1 MNVQKV
7 RADHLERLAIV
18 YIRQSTMQQVLRNQE
33 STRMQYDLV
42 EVARRLGWTQD
53 RILTLDGDLGMSGA
67 SAEGR
72 LGFQRILSEVAL
84 DHVGLVVG
92 LEMSRLARSN
102 KDWHQLLELCARFGT
117 LIADLDGLYDPSQ
130 YNDRLLLGLKGTMS
144 EAELH
149 ILRQRLMQGKLQK
162 AKRGELGKPVPSGYL
177 RKPSGEVVLD
187 PDEEVRG
194 VIRYIFDQFDRIGT
208 VHGVLRDLVKNDL
221 RIGSRLRIGD
231 RVGELEWRR
240 PQRGLLL
247 DILRNPI
254 YAGAYVYGR
263 RQTDPRKKKPGQRA
277 SGRTNLVAADRWLSC
292 LKDHLP
298 SYISWE
304 RYERNQNRLAA
315 NRNSVDS
322 PGSPKRG
329 SALLQGILV
338 CGRCQYRMSVQYTV
352 QGNKKHARYACTQ
365 EQAHYAGPRC
375 QSLSSRTIDAAI
387 SRMVLEAVEPGA
399 LEISLSASREIER
412 ERKKLDD
419 LWSKKL
425 QRAKYDAER
434 ACRQYQ
440 AVEPENRLVA
450 RTLESAWEQ
459 KLAAERRLQDD
470 HRRFQAE
477 QPRSLSI
484 AEVEMLRRLSASL
497 PEVWTAS
504 STSNEDRKAV
514 LRLLIEQVRVLV
526 HGDSEKVTLTVNWVG
541 GHETTREVTRPVA
554 KLAQLS
560 NRTELIDRIRV
571 LRADGY
577 TASQIAERL
586 NAEGW
591 QTPMQLA
598 PFNERLVRA
607 MVDRNGL
614 TSSPRGSRRPPDD
627 DPNEWWLSDLA
638 EHLSM
643 SRVTLYG
650 WARRGVLR
658 ARKLRRPAAGGTWV
672 VWADSAELARLR
684 KLRALD
690 NSSSSS
696 PSASDEPVHSRQ
708 SKRHA
713 LREVAGGLKDRKHR
727 KGEKSAQA
735 KRSKS
740 PSGSNRS
747 KATRNKKSRARGKA

>member
-1 MNVQKV
+1 MNAQKI

-18 YIRQSTMQQVLRNQE
+18 YIRQSSMQQVLRNQE

-53 RILTLDGDLGMSGA
+53 RILTLDDDLGMSGA

-72 LGFQRILSEVAL
+72 LGFQRVLSEVAL

-187 PDEEVRG
+187 PDEEVRD
-194 VIRYIFDQFDRIGT
+194 VIRYIFDRFDEIGT
-208 VHGVLRDLVKNDL
+208 VHGLLRDLVKNDI
-221 RIGSRLRIGD
+221 RIGTRLRTGD

-254 YAGAYVYGR
+254 YTGAYVYGR
-263 RQTDPRKKKPGQRA
+263 RQIDPRKKKPGQRA
-277 SGRTNLVAADRWLSC
+277 SGRTSLVTADRWLAC

-304 RYERNQNRLAA
+304 RYERNQTRLAA
-315 NRNSVDS
+315 NQNSFDT

-329 SALLQGILV
+329 SALLQGLLV

-352 QGNKKHARYACTQ
+352 QGNKSHARYACTQ

-375 QSLSSRTIDAAI
+375 QSLSARTVDAAI
-387 SRMVLEAVEPGA
+387 SRLVLEAVEPAA

-412 ERKKLDD
+412 ERKKLDE

-425 QRAKYDAER
+425 QRAKYEAER
-434 ACRQYQ
+434 ASRQYQ

-459 KLAAERRLQDD
+459 KLAAERQLQDD
-470 HRRFQAE
+470 HRRFQVE
-477 QPRSLSI
+477 QPRTLSI
-484 AEVEMLRRLSASL
+484 AEVEMLRKLSSSL
-497 PEVWTAS
+497 PDIWAAP

-514 LRLLIEQVRVLV
+514 LRLLIERVKLLV
-526 HGDSEKVTLTVNWVG
+526 HGDTEKVTITVYWVG
-541 GHETTREVTRPVA
+541 GHETTREITRPVG
-554 KLAQLS
+554 KLGQLS
-560 NRTELIDRIRV
+560 NGIELLDRIKSMRT
-571 LRADGY
+571 DGY
-577 TASQIAERL
+577 TASQIADRL

-591 QTPMQLA
+591 KTPMQGA

-607 MVDRNGL
+607 MVNRNGI
-614 TSSPRGSRRPPDD
+614 TSTARGSRRPPND

-638 EHLSM
+638 ERLSM
-643 SRVTLYG
+643 SRITLYG
-650 WARRGVLR
+650 WARRGIIR
-658 ARKLRRPAAGGTWV
+658 ARKLRKPSVGGSWV
-672 VWADSAELARLR
+672 IWADSTELARLQ
-684 KLRALD
+684 KLRTLD
-690 NSSSSS
+690 SSSDPDHL
-696 PSASDEPVHSRQ
+696 PSRSARQGESNRQAIRDVAAEPRERKSQDKKSGRTKRTTASTRTNA
-708 SKRHA
+708 SKLPRNKKT
-713 LREVAGGLKDRKHR
+713 R
-727 KGEKSAQA
+727 
-735 KRSKS
+735 
-740 PSGSNRS
+740 RS
-747 KATRNKKSRARGKA
+747 KA